1 MYVLKSRWWKVWR
14 IDRCVVLPVNYLCVH
29 TFILY
34 LLYSIRNLSG
44 YTSDTAYNR
53 GGRGGRQAGGYQN
66 RGGQGDYRSPRT
78 PPANGSANDSTG
90 LFFINIKRRQVS
102 MGGLFFL
109 NL

>member
-1 MYVLKSRWWKVWR
+1 M
-14 IDRCVVLPVNYLCVH
+14 RCFTSKFFVCAHFHSLFALFCC
-29 TFILY
+29 
-34 LLYSIRNLSG
+34 RNLSG
-44 YTSDTAYNR
+44 YTSDTGYNR

-78 PPANGSANDSTG
+78 PPANDSANDSTG